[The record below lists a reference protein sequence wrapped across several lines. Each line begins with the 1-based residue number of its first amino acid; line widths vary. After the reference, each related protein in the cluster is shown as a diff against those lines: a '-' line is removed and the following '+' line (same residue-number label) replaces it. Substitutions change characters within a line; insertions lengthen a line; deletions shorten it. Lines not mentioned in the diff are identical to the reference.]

1 MARRTPP
8 AQLIGSGLIPST
20 FDVEYGATEEDYAQ
34 QLAALMQQERGL
46 FKDYGFKGGIGTSG
60 DVNFE
65 IDPTAPFGQY
75 QKYLRQAGT
84 QLRGARQQNRGRG
97 LGRTGLARAR
107 QNLIRY
113 LMESSKSELL
123 GGFQKSAGDIFGRRG
138 QAATARNRAMSGIQ
152 GRALEWWNQYGPQDP
167 DPTAPV
173 PANNEDP
180 RVGARKPGS
189 ILPGMY
195 STGGSAYPKL
205 GGMGLAVSQP
215 TAEAAQVPM
224 QLPSVEQVLSG
235 QAPDPYTSGYVVPSR
250 PEENPIPGR
259 KVRFY

>member
-8 AQLIGSGLIPST
+8 AQLLGSGLIPST
-20 FDVEYGATEEDYAQ
+20 FDQEYGAAEEDYAQ

-65 IDPTAPFGQY
+65 IDPTARFGLY
-75 QKYLRQAGT
+75 QEYLRKAGT
-84 QLRGARQQNRGRG
+84 QLRGARQHPRGRG

-107 QNLIRY
+107 QNLIRF
-113 LMESSKSELL
+113 LLESSKSELL
-123 GGFQKSAGDIFGRRG
+123 SGLQKSASGIFGQRG
-138 QAATARNRAMSGIQ
+138 SALTARNRAMSGIQ
-152 GRALEWWNQYGPQDP
+152 GRALEWWNQYGPEDP
-167 DPTAPV
+167 DPTTPV
-173 PANNEDP
+173 NNEDP

-205 GGMGLAVSQP
+205 GGTGLALSPQ
-215 TAEAAQVPM
+215 TAEAAQVPIN
-224 QLPSVEQVLSG
+224 LPSVEQVLSG
-235 QAPDPYTSGYVVPSR
+235 QAPDPYLTDVPSR
-250 PEENPIPGR
+250 PAENPIPGR